1 MRDLAMALIMPLLLY
16 LGFQRAFISLGLWL
30 WTSAFTLGQLL
41 YGFMGPFP
49 FNQTFAILTFVSYG
63 VHMEQRSKFV
73 FDASI
78 FWVIALFIMSTFS
91 TFLHL
96 GLTDVT
102 VWFRWDMYSKIVLFY
117 IMSTVI
123 VNKKL
128 HFDFMAWML
137 LISIGALGAAEG
149 TKFIFSG
156 GAHRISWLRGISGD
170 NNFVGLLIVVVLPL
184 AYYLFSQV
192 TSKVIKLGFIF
203 TMLLLLLGLVSTY
216 SRGGFVGLIIVL
228 LSFVKESKNKFSW
241 ILAFTLVGLVA
252 SNFLP
257 DTWFERMDTVGEAE
271 KDSSFMGR
279 VMVWKMSFIIA
290 SHNFFGGGFKA
301 VEQAFIWNQHVP
313 YFDTLNF
320 IPSPEP
326 PNHGKAAHSIY
337 FQVLGDH
344 GFLGLF
350 AFLMILLTNY
360 IKIAR
365 LIKLAVK
372 EKMDEW
378 IIILSKM
385 LKVSLTVYCVS
396 GALLSAA
403 YADFIYAILAMIFC
417 LEHRIVRPAIEKN
430 TKVEIH

>member
-1 MRDLAMALIMPLLLY
+1 MRDLAIALLMPLLLY

-63 VHMEQRSKFV
+63 VHATQRNKFI
-73 FDASI
+73 FDTSI
-78 FWVIALFIMSTFS
+78 FWIFVFFIITTFS
-91 TFLHL
+91 SFFQL

-117 IMSTVI
+117 IMTTLI
-123 VNKKL
+123 VNKKV

-192 TSKVIKLGFIF
+192 SSKVVKIGFVF
-203 TMLLLLLGLVSTY
+203 TMLLLMLGLVATY
-216 SRGGFVGLIIVL
+216 SRGAFIGLVIVL
-228 LSFVKESKNKFSW
+228 LSFVKGSKNKLSW
-241 ILAFTLVGLVA
+241 ILAFFLIGLAA

-257 DTWFERMDTVGEAE
+257 DTWFTRMDTVGEA
-271 KDSSFMGR
+271 KQDSSFLGR
-279 VMVWKMSFIIA
+279 VMVWKMSYIIA
-290 SHNFFGGGFKA
+290 SHNLFGGGFKA
-301 VEQAFIWNQHVP
+301 VEQAYIWRQYLP
-313 YFDTLNF
+313 YFDSLDF
-320 IPSPEP
+320 IPSAIPAD
-326 PNHGKAAHSIY
+326 HGKAAHSIY

-350 AFLMILLTNY
+350 AFLMILLTSY
-360 IKIAR
+360 FKITR

-372 EKMDEW
+372 EQMDEW

-385 LKVSLTVYCVS
+385 LKLSLTVYCIS

-417 LEHRIVRPAIEKN
+417 LEHRIVRPAIEVN
-430 TKVEIH
+430 TKKEIH